1 MKMEQMKLTFVNVG
15 YGEAILLEIPEA
27 SRRDGIFTALIDG
40 GSADRQEYE
49 DRSSGRIPVW
59 DYLQKEHIGHL
70 DLMVCTHIHEDHD
83 AESGSDTASRRTL
96 ADAAG
101 LLL

>member
-1 MKMEQMKLTFVNVG
+1 MKLTFVNVG

-70 DLMVCTHIHEDHD
+70 DLMVCTHIHED
-83 AESGSDTASRRTL
+83 L
-96 ADAAG
+96 KIWLN
-101 LLL
+101 LLKHSISSFLKIVKNTSVSM